1 MENKEGYSLRSG
13 QVIGGIV
20 AGSILGMT
28 VGYMMRPKNKPMS
41 MLKKG
46 MKMMKL

>member
-1 MENKEGYSLRSG
+1 MKQG

-28 VGYMMRPKNKPMS
+28 VGYMMRPRSKAMS
-41 MLKKG
+41 AMRKG
-46 MKMMKL
+46 MKMMKF